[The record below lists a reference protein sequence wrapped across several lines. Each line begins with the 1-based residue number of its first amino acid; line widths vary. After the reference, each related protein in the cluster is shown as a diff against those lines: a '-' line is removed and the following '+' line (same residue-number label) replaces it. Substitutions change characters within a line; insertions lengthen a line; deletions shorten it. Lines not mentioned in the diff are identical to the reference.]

1 MPVYLLM
8 RDVLENELY
17 KPEYSSFSAWL
28 KDEAARCGVTETLL
42 WQRKSAGDFYHEWA
56 SGKRGV
62 PSLEDGKHLSELNL
76 NLVRKIAKIDPFRGD
91 ELMYEMIDAGLSTKM
106 LRNEWRAVRS
116 RGSGKGIDGA
126 PRTCHADPV
135 GRKISCSDSGTF
147 EEIVNVLRSAG
158 YEVCGV

>member
-1 MPVYLLM
+1 M
-8 RDVLENELY
+8 RSPFKELGKRCY
-17 KPEYSSFSAWL
+17 RFRRGT
-28 KDEAARCGVTETLL
+28 RCGRFGETVCCGSETLL
-42 WQRKSAGDFYHEWA
+42 WQRKSAGDFYLEWA
-56 SGKRGV
+56 SGKTGV

-76 NLVRKIAKIDPFRGD
+76 NLVRKITKIDPSRGD

-116 RGSGKGIDGA
+116 RESGKSIDDA
-126 PRTCHADPV
+126 PRTCHADSV
-135 GRKISCSDSGTF
+135 ERKISCSDSETF